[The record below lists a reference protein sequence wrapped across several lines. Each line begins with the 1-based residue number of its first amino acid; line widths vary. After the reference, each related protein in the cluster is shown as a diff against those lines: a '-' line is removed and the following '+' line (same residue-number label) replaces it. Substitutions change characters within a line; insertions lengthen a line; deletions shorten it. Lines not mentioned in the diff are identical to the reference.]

1 MPTYRDITN
10 DSTTDDVTTLANT
23 DRIQIVKDASPD
35 VLNEI
40 TYSNLNTQLAAA
52 TQTLTNK
59 TLTSPTINTATIN
72 TATINTSVITSPTGI
87 AMSRYIIKS
96 ANETVNNSTTLQ
108 NDNDFSFAIA
118 ANEKWMVEMFLAIT
132 SASATTDYKFNFTL
146 PASCTI
152 RFGTG
157 SNSSIAGTWGA
168 AADSA
173 TTAGLSTSANV
184 AAGSFN
190 GTWGLLVIATVINA
204 GTAGTVQ
211 YQWAQN
217 TAAAEDTILLANSV
231 MRYTR
236 LA

>member
-10 DSTTDDVTTLANT
+10 DSTTDDTTTLANT
-23 DRIQIVKDASPD
+23 DRIQVVKDASPD

-59 TLTSPTINTATIN
+59 TLTSPTINTT
-72 TATINTSVITSPTGI
+72 TINTSVITSPTGI

-118 ANEKWMVEMFLAIT
+118 ANEKWLVELFLAIT
-132 SASATTDYKFNFTL
+132 SVSANSDFKFNFTL

-152 RFGTG
+152 RFGVG
-157 SNSSIAGTWGA
+157 SNSAITGTWGA
-168 AADSA
+168 GA
-173 TTAGLSTSANV
+173 TSVSPTGLSTSANV
-184 AAGSFN
+184 SAGSFN
-190 GTWGLLVIATVINA
+190 GTWGLIVVATIINA

-211 YQWAQN
+211 YQWAQD
-217 TAAAEDTILLANSV
+217 TAVAEDTILLANSV